1 MKQFK
6 ISLEAA
12 RVNAGFTQKKA
23 AELLGIDRNTL
34 RSWEKGITSPTWK
47 KLNEIEELYKI
58 DKDYIFLPYN
68 LAKSVYLFWTKANR
82 DRGRQSQVHMISQT

>member
-1 MKQFK
+1 MQEFK
-6 ISLEAA
+6 ITLEAA
-12 RVNAGFTQKKA
+12 RVNAGFTQKTA
-23 AELLGIDRNTL
+23 AELLHVDRSTL

-68 LAKSVYLFWTKANR
+68 LAKSVARET
-82 DRGRQSQVHMISQT
+82 

>member
-23 AELLGIDRNTL
+23 AELLGIDRSTL

-47 KLNEIEELYKI
+47 KLDEIEELYKI
-58 DKDYIFLPYN
+58 DKHYIFLPYN
-68 LAKSVYLFWTKANR
+68 LAKSVSRETQEVKQCKNL
-82 DRGRQSQVHMISQT
+82 

>member
-23 AELLGIDRNTL
+23 AELLNIDRNTL

-68 LAKSVYLFWTKANR
+68 LAKSVI
-82 DRGRQSQVHMISQT
+82 RGT

>member
-1 MKQFK
+1 MQEFK
-6 ISLEAA
+6 ITLEAA

-23 AELLGIDRNTL
+23 AELLHIDRSTL

-68 LAKSVYLFWTKANR
+68 LAKSVT
-82 DRGRQSQVHMISQT
+82 RGT

>member
-23 AELLGIDRNTL
+23 AELLNIDRNAL
-34 RSWEKGITSPTWK
+34 KRWEKGITSPTWK

-68 LAKSVYLFWTKANR
+68 LAKSVT
-82 DRGRQSQVHMISQT
+82 RGT